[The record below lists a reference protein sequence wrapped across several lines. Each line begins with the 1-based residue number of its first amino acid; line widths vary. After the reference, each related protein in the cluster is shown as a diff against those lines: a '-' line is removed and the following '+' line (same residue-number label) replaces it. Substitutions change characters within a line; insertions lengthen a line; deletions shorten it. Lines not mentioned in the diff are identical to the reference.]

1 MPIFEPVKELSI
13 TTAQHVVIDYQL
25 ASLRDRILAYIL
37 DYILLNII
45 SVGALFIMLALSS
58 SLQDEFYFLV
68 FVPAYLFYALLFE
81 ILNKGQTPGK
91 IALGTRVVRTSGE
104 VPSISD
110 YVLRWIFRPLDIYV
124 SLGSLAVV
132 LIASSDKNQRL
143 GDRMANTT
151 VIKAKAD
158 VRFTLS
164 DIEKLIAPDY
174 EVQYP
179 NVKLLSED
187 DALVVKA
194 VLERNRKNP
203 GRASRM
209 RLSELTD
216 KLKIALEI
224 DDKSPDDQ
232 ILKSILKDYVAL
244 TR

>member
-1 MPIFEPVKELSI
+1 MKDLSV

-37 DYILLNII
+37 DYVLLNII
-45 SVGALFIMLALSS
+45 SVVALFIMLALASA
-58 SLQDEFYFLV
+58 LQDEFYFLV
-68 FVPAYLFYALLFE
+68 FVPVYLFYALLFE
-81 ILNKGQTPGK
+81 IFNKGQTPGK
-91 IALGTRVVRTSGE
+91 MALGIRVVRINGE

-143 GDRMANTT
+143 GDRMASTT

-164 DIEKLIAPDY
+164 DIEKLIDQDY
-174 EVQYP
+174 QVQYS
-179 NVKLLSED
+179 NVNLLTED
-187 DALVVKA
+187 DALVIKA

-203 GRASRM
+203 GKASRL
-209 RLSELTD
+209 RLNELAQ
-216 KLKIALEI
+216 KLKATLEI
-224 DDKSPDDQ
+224 DSNAPDDQ
-232 ILKSILKDYVAL
+232 VLKSVLKDYVAL